1 MTVGGYTRKKYTQ
14 VLAVCLWTGLLISI
28 HGSIT
33 GVPATHALPDE
44 NPPIDLLFVIDNSGS
59 MRKNDPQFITP
70 KVVESFIRQLPAQA
84 QVGMVL
90 FDQTAR
96 LLEPLGAQP
105 MGKSQDRFI
114 ASLGKI
120 DYKGKFTNSAVGIER
135 ALYEL
140 KIKGRPEAQRGI
152 VFITDGIVDTGNV
165 QKDQE
170 LNQWLK
176 QDLAAQSKSLG
187 VRIFGIAFTEAAD
200 YALIQAL
207 ATRTDG
213 EYYRTY
219 NAAEISTVL
228 DNILIHLTPPAPVA
242 QTPQQ
247 AAPAAVATAP
257 GADTPPAQTTM
268 PPGTPAV
275 NAPAREEPVRPVEAK
290 QPPPS
295 GSGHLWFYLILGL
308 IVPILAAT
316 AVFFIV
322 VNRKKSVPAVEPR
335 PKQPDAH
342 LEDLDQVLGQGTAV
356 LELTKARTT
365 VGRDARNDLTIPKPT
380 ISSFHATI
388 ECKNMVFYLEDQRS
402 TNGTKLND
410 RKLDANMPA
419 RLKSGDRISFATFG
433 FKFVIPDQIPFGETI
448 MVSMTALEEPESG
461 STVIID
467 LNGEEGEQGLISCMQ
482 SHLLQLHA
490 MGQKYREFAG
500 KYFGYEML
508 AMIAAKAHE
517 NLKKT
522 MGSGDQFCGPIVQH
536 KAFYLVCS
544 LPVPVGGAADW
555 YSSRYGG
562 FTQFI
567 MKWLKAPAFQAAQCE
582 RLCIITFGQDPA
594 TWVSLT
600 IVPTNQEADAVEI
613 MSVDFLNEGEKA
625 MLALDFDHHG
635 RVM

>member
-1 MTVGGYTRKKYTQ
+1 MTVGGYARKICPQ
-14 VLAVCLWTGLLISI
+14 VLAVCLWAGFLACILGL
-28 HGSIT
+28 T
-33 GVPATHALPDE
+33 EGVPATHALPVE
-44 NPPIDLLFVIDNSGS
+44 NPLIDLIFVIDNSGS

-70 KVVESFIRQLPAQA
+70 KVVESFVRRLPAQA
-84 QVGMVL
+84 HVGMVL

-96 LLEPLGAQP
+96 LLEPLGTQP
-105 MGKSQDRFI
+105 MGESQDRFI

-120 DYKGKFTNSAVGIER
+120 DYKGKFTNSAIGIER

-176 QDLAAQSKSLG
+176 QDLATQSKSLG
-187 VRIFGIAFTEAAD
+187 VRIFGIAFTEGAD
-200 YALIQAL
+200 YVLIQAL

-228 DNILIHLTPPAPVA
+228 DNILTHLTPPAPVA
-242 QTPQQ
+242 QTPEQ
-247 AAPAAVATAP
+247 AAPAAVAAARQA
-257 GADTPPAQTTM
+257 GTPPAEATA
-268 PPGTPAV
+268 PPGTPTV
-275 NAPAREEPVRPVEAK
+275 NAPARQEPVRAVEAK
-290 QPPPS
+290 QTPAS
-295 GSGHLWFYLILGL
+295 GSGNLWYYLILGL

-316 AVFFIV
+316 AVFIIV
-322 VNRKKSVPAVEPR
+322 VNRKRSVPAVEPR

-342 LEDLDQVLGQGTAV
+342 LEDLDSILGQGTSV

-365 VGRDARNDLTIPKPT
+365 IGRDMRNDITLSKPT

-388 ECKNMVFYLEDQRS
+388 ECKNRVFYLEDQRS

-410 RKLDANMPA
+410 RKLQANMPA
-419 RLKSGDRISFATFG
+419 RLKSGDRVNFATFG
-433 FKFVIPDQIPFGETI
+433 FKFIMPDQIPFGETV
-448 MVSMTALEEPESG
+448 MVSMTALEGPESG

-482 SHLLQLHA
+482 SHLLQLHS

-500 KYFGYEML
+500 KYFRYEIL
-508 AMIAAKAHE
+508 AMIAAKAQE

-522 MGSGDQFCGPIVQH
+522 MASGDQYCGPIVQH
-536 KAFYLVCS
+536 KAFYLVCT
-544 LPVPVGGAADW
+544 LPVPIGGAADW
-555 YSSRYGG
+555 YGSRYGG

-567 MKWLKAPAFQAAQCE
+567 MKWIKAPAFQAAQCDQ
-582 RLCIITFGQDPA
+582 LCVVTFGQDPA

-600 IVPTNQEADAVEI
+600 IVPTHQEADPVEI
-613 MSVDFLNEGEKA
+613 MSVDFLNEEEKA

>member
-1 MTVGGYTRKKYTQ
+1 MTVGGYARKICTQ
-14 VLAVCLWTGLLISI
+14 VLAVCLWTGFLVCV
-28 HGSIT
+28 HGLT
-33 GVPATHALPDE
+33 EGVPATHASPAE
-44 NPPIDLLFVIDNSGS
+44 NPLIDLIFVIDNSGS

-70 KVVESFIRQLPAQA
+70 KVVESFVRRLPAQA
-84 QVGMVL
+84 HVGMVL

-96 LLEPLGAQP
+96 LLEPLNSQP
-105 MGKSQDRFI
+105 RGEVQDRFI
-114 ASLGKI
+114 TSLGKI

-152 VFITDGIVDTGNV
+152 VFITDGIVDTGNH

-176 QDLAAQSKSLG
+176 QDLASQSKSLG

-200 YALIQAL
+200 YVLIQAL

-219 NAAEISTVL
+219 NATEISTVL
-228 DNILIHLTPPAPVA
+228 DNILIHLTPPAPVG
-242 QTPQQ
+242 QTPEK
-247 AAPAAVATAP
+247 AAQAAVAASKEAGTA
-257 GADTPPAQTTM
+257 PAQTTAQPG
-268 PPGTPAV
+268 PPTV
-275 NAPAREEPVRPVEAK
+275 NAPARKEPVSPVEAK
-290 QPPPS
+290 QTPAS
-295 GSGHLWFYLILGL
+295 GSGDLWHYIMLGL
-308 IVPILAAT
+308 IVPILAAA

-322 VNRKKSVPAVEPR
+322 VNRKRSVPAAEPR
-335 PKQPDAH
+335 PKQPEAH
-342 LEDLDQVLGQGTAV
+342 LEDLQSVLGQGTTV

-365 VGRDARNDLTIPKPT
+365 IGRDERNDITISKPT

-388 ECKNMVFYLEDQRS
+388 ECKNRVFYIEDQRS

-410 RKLDANMPA
+410 RKLQANMPA
-419 RLKSGDRISFATFG
+419 RLKSGDRVTFATFG
-433 FKFVIPDQIPFGETI
+433 FKFVMPDQIPFGETV
-448 MVSMTALEEPESG
+448 MVSMTALEGPESG

-467 LNGEEGEQGLISCMQ
+467 LNGEEGQQGLVSCMQ

-500 KYFGYEML
+500 KYFGYETL
-508 AMIAAKAHE
+508 AIIAAKAHE

-522 MGSGDQFCGPIVQH
+522 MASGDQYCGPIVQH
-536 KAFYLVCS
+536 KAFYLVCT
-544 LPVPVGGAADW
+544 LPVPISAAADW
-555 YSSRYGG
+555 YGSRYGG

-567 MKWLKAPAFQAAQCE
+567 MKWIKVPAFQAAQCD
-582 RLCIITFGQDPA
+582 RLCVVTFGQDPA

-600 IVPTNQEADAVEI
+600 IVPTHQEADPVEI